1 MSKYICFQQLKD
13 LGFRAEAYPHT
24 LHFKRPSGTSR
35 GTLKERP
42 GVFISLNNGPR
53 EQFGE
58 FGPLEGLSP
67 DWSNS
72 PLNQVLPSI
81 QAFNAG
87 NEEAFWEALHNNPGL
102 VFAWEMGSIGA
113 LTAEKGIFFDSPFA
127 RGTKGIPMNGLI
139 WMGSREYQEEQVQQK
154 NKRRLSDFEIQSGST
169 PIGGRFGFAS
179 MG

>member
-72 PLNQVLPSI
+72 PLDQV
-81 QAFNAG
+81 
-87 NEEAFWEALHNNPGL
+87 
-102 VFAWEMGSIGA
+102 
-113 LTAEKGIFFDSPFA
+113 
-127 RGTKGIPMNGLI
+127 
-139 WMGSREYQEEQVQQK
+139 
-154 NKRRLSDFEIQSGST
+154 
-169 PIGGRFGFAS
+169 
-179 MG
+179 

>member
-72 PLNQVLPSI
+72 PLDQVLPSI
-81 QAFNAG
+81 QAFNTG
-87 NEEAFWEALHNNPGL
+87 NEKAFLETLRNNPGFSL
-102 VFAWEMGSIGA
+102 GKWE
-113 LTAEKGIFFDSPFA
+113 
-127 RGTKGIPMNGLI
+127 
-139 WMGSREYQEEQVQQK
+139 
-154 NKRRLSDFEIQSGST
+154 
-169 PIGGRFGFAS
+169 AS
-179 MG
+179 VH